1 MSVRAFC
8 VFNIHE
14 NVLIDSVFSKNVN
27 VLIDHEKVT
36 NQENTIEQRKLKA
49 LNSALN
55 AWYILNQFLNVQE
68 MRTFMRLQNAFNWLD
83 LNSPCLFSAK

>member
-55 AWYILNQFLNVQE
+55 A
-68 MRTFMRLQNAFNWLD
+68 
-83 LNSPCLFSAK
+83 

>member
-36 NQENTIEQRKLKA
+36 NQENTIELCKLNA

-55 AWYILNQFLNVQE
+55 AWYV
-68 MRTFMRLQNAFNWLD
+68 
-83 LNSPCLFSAK
+83 

>member
-36 NQENTIEQRKLKA
+36 NQENTIEQCKLNA

-55 AWYILNQFLNVQE
+55 AWYV
-68 MRTFMRLQNAFNWLD
+68 
-83 LNSPCLFSAK
+83 